1 MPLQVVLEDCSQ
13 LVFSAGCQKQPSDF
27 LLYTLIQAK
36 YLSKQ
41 ATGVMI
47 NSVELLSKP
56 GTQAPASKA
65 RGLVIDRSLA
75 LNLAA
80 KRAFDILLAAVSLL
94 CLLPVLLVATLAI
107 VLDSAGSP
115 IFTQLRVGQNGKI
128 FKILK
133 LRTMYMGA
141 DRFDYK
147 TRSNDPRLTSVGV
160 WLRRLNIDEL
170 PQLFNV
176 LAGDMSIIGPRPL
189 SEAETKVIIHDAG
202 FSPEIPGLIPT
213 MKPGLVGLE
222 QINRTR
228 NLTYAE
234 RFRFNCQYE
243 SNWSITTDAHILV
256 TAVSQCSPVCIAVM
270 LGAALLTFGVSQ
282 LR

>member
-189 SEAETKVIIHDAG
+189 SEARDQSDHPRRRLLSGNSGIDSNDEARAG
-202 FSPEIPGLIPT
+202 RS
-213 MKPGLVGLE
+213 
-222 QINRTR
+222 
-228 NLTYAE
+228 
-234 RFRFNCQYE
+234 
-243 SNWSITTDAHILV
+243 
-256 TAVSQCSPVCIAVM
+256 
-270 LGAALLTFGVSQ
+270 GADQQNAKSDIC
-282 LR
+282 RAI